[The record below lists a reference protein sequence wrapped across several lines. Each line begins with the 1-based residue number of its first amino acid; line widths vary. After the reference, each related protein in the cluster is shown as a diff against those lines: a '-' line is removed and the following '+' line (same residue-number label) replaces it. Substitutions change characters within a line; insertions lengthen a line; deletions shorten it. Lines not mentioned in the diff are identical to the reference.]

1 MPQKRVDNRLA
12 DFYSPSIALSG
23 PLYAHT
29 HTHTHSPF
37 TSENSDESQPPRKGG
52 ACVPY
57 WTILG
62 FTLFPGSVEI
72 VLVYINNTRKGL
84 KAYLYFTKS

>member
-29 HTHTHSPF
+29 HTHTHIRPSHQK
-37 TSENSDESQPPRKGG
+37 TVMRVNHRVKGG
-52 ACVPY
+52 HVFRIGLY
-57 WTILG
+57 WVSHYSPVVSKLFWFISTILG
-62 FTLFPGSVEI
+62 
-72 VLVYINNTRKGL
+72 KG
-84 KAYLYFTKS
+84 